1 MSSLP
6 KLLEQL
12 KVKIRNLVEL
22 ERELAD
28 LDRQI
33 LVEDRSA
40 KTTRKKRRPHVAPP
54 SHAERFEYLLPMLR
68 VLRDAAEPLP
78 PREIASRLGITPKIT
93 SQRLARAIKL
103 GYVER
108 AGSARYRVTDSVRS
122 VPGL

>member
-12 KVKIRNLVEL
+12 KTKYRSLVEL

-33 LVEDRSA
+33 IVGVRP
-40 KTTRKKRRPHVAPP
+40 TRPTRKKRASRAAPA
-54 SHAERFEYLLPMLR
+54 SHGERFAYLLPMLR
-68 VLRDAAEPLP
+68 TMREAAEPLP

-93 SQRLARAIKL
+93 SQRLARAMKL
-103 GYVER
+103 GYVAR
-108 AGSARYRVTDSVRS
+108 AGNARYRVTDSVRS

>member
-6 KLLEQL
+6 KLLQSL
-12 KVKIRNLVEL
+12 KEKYRGLVEL

-33 LVEDRSA
+33 ISGNRRPA
-40 KTTRKKRRPHVAPP
+40 KRKKRTRHTVTA
-54 SHAERFEYLLPMLR
+54 SHGERFEYLLPMLR
-68 VLRDAAEPLP
+68 ALRDAAEPLP
-78 PREIASRLGITPKIT
+78 PREIASRLGITSKIT
-93 SQRLARAIKL
+93 SQRLARAMKL

-108 AGSARYRVTDSVRS
+108 AGNARYRVTDSVRS